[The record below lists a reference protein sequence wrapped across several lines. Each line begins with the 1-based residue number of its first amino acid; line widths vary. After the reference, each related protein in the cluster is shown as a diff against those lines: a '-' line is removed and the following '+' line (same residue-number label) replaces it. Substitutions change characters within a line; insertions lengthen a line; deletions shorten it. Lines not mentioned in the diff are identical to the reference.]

1 MELEITRDIYDHKY
15 RGEVSYDAYLGQ
27 VEHGLDLL
35 NSNSTAPGVNE
46 LEDMNKALEY
56 NMEIMLKHLM

>member
-1 MELEITRDIYDHKY
+1 MEHNITRDIYDHKY
-15 RGEVSYDAYLGQ
+15 ADQVSYDAYVGQ

-35 NSNSTAPGVNE
+35 NTNTSAHDLNE

-56 NMEIMLKHLM
+56 NMEVMLKHLM

>member
-35 NSNSTAPGVNE
+35 KESSENNRGIS
-46 LEDMNKALEY
+46 
-56 NMEIMLKHLM
+56 